1 VVPQRGLAVGVYL
14 IRRLKRKEKRMTNL
28 RVNRRT
34 LIADESGQALAEYS
48 LLLTFI
54 VAVCVLAVTALGL
67 AIATGISGIL
77 PAF

>member
-1 VVPQRGLAVGVYL
+1 MTKLRTN
-14 IRRLKRKEKRMTNL
+14 KRA
-28 RVNRRT
+28 

-54 VAVCVLAVTALGL
+54 AAVCLLAVTALGV
-67 AIATGISGIL
+67 AIATGFGDIL

>member
-1 VVPQRGLAVGVYL
+1 VVRQRPLAASVYL
-14 IRRLKRKEKRMTNL
+14 IRRLKRKEESMTKLGTNK
-28 RVNRRT
+28 RT

-54 VAVCVLAVTALGL
+54 AAVCLLAVTALGL
-67 AIATGISGIL
+67 AIAGGFGSIL